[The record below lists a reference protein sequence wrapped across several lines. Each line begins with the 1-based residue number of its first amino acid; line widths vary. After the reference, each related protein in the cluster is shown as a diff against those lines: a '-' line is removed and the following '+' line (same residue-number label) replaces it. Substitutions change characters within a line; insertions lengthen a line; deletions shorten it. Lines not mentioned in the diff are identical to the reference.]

1 MALFLFFV
9 VVVLFLIFRG
19 KKSAKKTAK
28 PKQNPFKQPPAKVVV
43 QRPAVPRPFV
53 SSAAPA
59 ARPVPPHVPAPS
71 PPSPVQVALDM
82 ATKHFGWEWED
93 YLKTKPVLPVATPV
107 IQRHFAS
114 AYQSLPQMELRDFL
128 YSLINT
134 QTTGNYDAAGKL
146 IPRKPY
152 IYHDLHLVA
161 YELVS
166 QQRLNERDI
175 HELIKGL
182 VRDYRERKKAE
193 KLQKQTVEPIAI
205 IPVDQPA
212 VIPLPENTKE
222 PETSRPVLETISEI
236 INSVSE
242 AKVVPPIQITSEKL
256 AMPNVIDIAPGDV
269 KLNLEFSIGGT
280 VATNTGNSFTSTT
293 NHVYQGY
300 NPDDY
305 KFGKKYKDKMGLTP
319 QEVIWLDKFTIM
331 TNQFNAVESC
341 AIAINRLYLAIIK
354 KMVWRFWNEKIGL
367 QQRMEEIK
375 EIAYK
380 FSLKEHGHWQYF
392 NHEEVKTKTE
402 SDLYYTVYK
411 KAENAVRT
419 GWGCSHISPAFYAR
433 TQDAIDLFKLHIEPV
448 LDEVI
453 LGLTATIPLPDDATE
468 IILNQQSTTKW
479 KREFEKITVDPAQ
492 NIKAMA
498 TAIHHLAKLNKK
510 NPSVEN
516 IYYEAAKFMAP
527 IHKTEA
533 LNMYLYYI
541 KSDQKSA
548 RIDNKP
554 FNKTNQKQLFKTSE
568 QQAEFQTIVE
578 ELIVFKDIKQS
589 LKKVAVFYE
598 PKRKRITLDN
608 SAIALAGQ
616 ELSGTV
622 DVLNKYLKEEDE
634 PEPAI
639 HEVNTHTSTIGTQ
652 TEIIAVA
659 GLSVLQLELLT
670 LFQSNNFN
678 LSSETVTAF
687 AQQHGAF
694 KNQLIESINDACID
708 VLDDVLIEEDG
719 ENYTIEPDY
728 FSKIYTS

>member
-1 MALFLFFV
+1 MVLFLFFA

-19 KKSAKKTAK
+19 KKSAKKPLK
-28 PKQNPFKQPPAKVVV
+28 PKVNPFKQQLPIKPSV
-43 QRPAVPRPFV
+43 QRPAAPRPIMA
-53 SSAAPA
+53 SAATAP
-59 ARPVPPHVPAPS
+59 RPVPPPAPVP

-82 ATKHFGWEWED
+82 AIKHFGWEWED
-93 YLKTKPVLPVATPV
+93 FLKTKPVLSVASPV

-134 QTTGNYDAAGKL
+134 QTATNYDAAGKL
-146 IPRKPY
+146 VPRKPY
-152 IYHDLHLVA
+152 IYHELHLA
-161 YELVS
+161 SYELIS

-175 HELIKGL
+175 QELIKGL
-182 VRDYRERKKAE
+182 VREYRENKEAE
-193 KLQKQTVEPIAI
+193 KLQKQTVATIAVVPVEQPVI
-205 IPVDQPA
+205 VPVSENERETSIPVA
-212 VIPLPENTKE
+212 EKISSIINT
-222 PETSRPVLETISEI
+222 VLE
-236 INSVSE
+236 
-242 AKVVPPIQITSEKL
+242 AKPVTPH
-256 AMPNVIDIAPGDV
+256 VIDIIPGDV
-269 KLNLEFSIGGT
+269 KLDLTIPVS
-280 VATNTGNSFTSTT
+280 VAVPAQTGSGFTSST

-305 KFGKKYKDKMGLTP
+305 KFGQKYKDKMGLTP

-354 KMVWRFWNEKIGL
+354 KMVWRFWNEKVGL
-367 QQRMEEIK
+367 QQRMEDIK
-375 EIAYK
+375 DTAYK

-392 NHEEVKTKTE
+392 NHEDVKVRTE
-402 SDLYYTVYK
+402 SDLYYTVFK
-411 KAENAVRT
+411 KAENAIRT
-419 GWGCSHISPAFYAR
+419 AWGCSHISPAFYSR

-453 LGLTATIPLPDDATE
+453 LGLTATIPEAYEATE
-468 IILNQQSTTKW
+468 IILNQQSTTRW
-479 KREFEKITVDPAQ
+479 KREFEKITANPAQ
-492 NIKAMA
+492 NIKITA

-527 IHKTEA
+527 IDKTEA

-541 KSDQKSA
+541 QSDQKSA

-554 FNKTNQKQLFKTSE
+554 FNKTNQKQLFKTPE
-568 QQAEFQTIVE
+568 QQAEFQFIVE

-589 LKKVAVFYE
+589 LKKVAAFYE
-598 PKRKRITLDN
+598 IKRKRITLDN

-622 DVLNKYLKEEDE
+622 EVLNKYLKDEDE
-634 PEPAI
+634 PAPAI
-639 HEVNTHTSTIGTQ
+639 QAAIIHTAALVAETGTIT
-652 TEIIAVA
+652 VA
-659 GLSVLQLELLT
+659 GLSASQLSLLA
-670 LFQSNNFN
+670 LFQNNN
-678 LSSETVTAF
+678 LILSSEMVTTF
-687 AQQHGAF
+687 AEQHGAF

-719 ENYTIEPDY
+719 EDYAIDPDY
-728 FSKIYTS
+728 FNKIYPK